1 VKPRLLIADDEQ
13 AVREQLAE
21 ALAAAWPE
29 ATLVAQCE
37 HGAEAWDQWLA
48 LEPDACFLDIR
59 MPGLT
64 GIEVAQRIAGRCPVV
79 FVSAYGDHA
88 LQAFDAGALD
98 YVVKP
103 VDAHRLAKSVDRLKR
118 QMERDAPGGQA
129 CDLGGSAAAEAPDA
143 ALAALLARLAPPRP
157 PQPLHVQAS
166 VGKEVRLIPLA
177 EVLYFESDS
186 RYTRVVH
193 RPEGGRQQDALL
205 RSPLKDLHALLDPSQ
220 FTQIH
225 RSVIVATR
233 AMDSAVRDDDGSMRL
248 RLRGSPDVLPVSRP
262 FFGLF
267 KGQ

>member
-1 VKPRLLIADDEQ
+1 
-13 AVREQLAE
+13 
-21 ALAAAWPE
+21 
-29 ATLVAQCE
+29 
-37 HGAEAWDQWLA
+37 
-48 LEPDACFLDIR
+48 
-59 MPGLT
+59 MPPW
-64 GIEVAQRIAGRCPVV
+64 RRCW
-79 FVSAYGDHA
+79 
-88 LQAFDAGALD
+88 
-98 YVVKP
+98 
-103 VDAHRLAKSVDRLKR
+103 
-118 QMERDAPGGQA
+118 
-129 CDLGGSAAAEAPDA
+129 
-143 ALAALLARLAPPRP
+143 RLAPPRP

>member
-1 VKPRLLIADDEQ
+1 MTTRILIADDEE

-21 ALAAAWPE
+21 ALAVAWPE
-29 ATLVAQCE
+29 AQIVAQCE

-48 LEPDACFLDIR
+48 LQPDAAVLDIR

-79 FVSAYGDHA
+79 FVTAYGDHA
-88 LQAFDAGALD
+88 LQAFDAGAVD
-98 YVVKP
+98 YLVKP
-103 VDAHRLAKSVDRLKR
+103 VDAERLAQAVARMKKQLA
-118 QMERDAPGGQA
+118 QPPAPN
-129 CDLGGSAAAEAPDA
+129 E
-143 ALAALLARLAPPRP
+143 ALAALLAGLAPPRP

-186 RYTRVVH
+186 RYTRVVFDS
-193 RPEGGRQQDALL
+193 GQGQQDALL
-205 RSPLKDLHALLDPSQ
+205 RTPLKELLAVLDPAQ

-233 AMDSAVRDDDGSMRL
+233 AMSTALRDDDGGMRL
-248 RLRGSPDVLPVSRP
+248 KLRGSPDVLTVSRP
-262 FFGLF
+262 FHGLF

>member
-1 VKPRLLIADDEQ
+1 MNPRIFIADDED

-21 ALAAAWPE
+21 ALAEAWPE
-29 ATLVAQCE
+29 AQIVAQCE
-37 HGAEAWDQWLA
+37 HGAEAWDQWL
-48 LEPDACFLDIR
+48 LLQPDAVFLDIR
-59 MPGLT
+59 MPGLS

-88 LQAFDAGALD
+88 LQAFEAGAVD

-103 VDAHRLAKSVDRLKR
+103 VDPARLA
-118 QMERDAPGGQA
+118 QA
-129 CDLGGSAAAEAPDA
+129 VARVRKQLSQPTEPDT

-157 PQPLHVQAS
+157 PQPLHLQAS
-166 VGKEVRLIPLA
+166 VGKEVRLIALA

-186 RYTRVVH
+186 RYTRVVFQ
-193 RPEGGRQQDALL
+193 PPGGAQQDALL
-205 RSPLKDLHALLDPSQ
+205 RTPLKDLLAQLDPAQ

-233 AMDSAVRDDDGSMRL
+233 AMSTALRDDDGSMRL
-248 RLRGSPDVLPVSRP
+248 RLRGSADVLPVSRP
-262 FFGLF
+262 FHGLF